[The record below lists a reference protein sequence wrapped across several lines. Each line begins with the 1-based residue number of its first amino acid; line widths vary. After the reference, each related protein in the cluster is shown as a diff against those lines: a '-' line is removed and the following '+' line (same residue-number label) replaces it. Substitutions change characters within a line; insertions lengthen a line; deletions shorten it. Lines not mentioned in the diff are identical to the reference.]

1 MRKHFDFWSILVI
14 ALTLILFI
22 AALIIKGLTHDLL
35 LEAGVF
41 LVSVKLIL
49 MSHRTVFWRLKLKI
63 VWSRFMLCSAICKRN
78 LSHNQPLNLLFLW
91 RPQMTKRPPQ
101 KAIVDD
107 FQPAAQQQRR
117 GKRHLLHKD
126 SCHC

>member
-22 AALIIKGLTHDLL
+22 AALVIKGLTHDLL

-49 MSHRTVFWRLKLKI
+49 MSHKNSILAIETEHRLEQIHAL
-63 VWSRFMLCSAICKRN
+63 LRN
-78 LSHNQPLNLLFLW
+78 MQSEP
-91 RPQMTKRPPQ
+91 R
-101 KAIVDD
+101 A
-107 FQPAAQQQRR
+107 
-117 GKRHLLHKD
+117 
-126 SCHC
+126 